1 MTTEKTFDAIAAQ
14 GELTIFRIEKLPDG
28 IEPMAVTEGR
38 FIVGHSETGHHH
50 VIDAAPD
57 VEVFVRKDDP
67 LTMYLRILGED
78 VSERKAKLR
87 HERSHDTHA
96 PLSFSP
102 GIYQINVS
110 QEYSPEG
117 WRRVID

>member
-1 MTTEKTFDAIAAQ
+1 MKTEKTFNEIAAQ
-14 GELTIFRIEKLPDG
+14 GELTIFRIAALPEG

-67 LTMYLRILGED
+67 LTMYLRILSED
-78 VSERKAKLR
+78 VHEKKVKLR
-87 HERSHDTHA
+87 HERGHDTHA
-96 PLSFSP
+96 PLTFAP